1 MSADRPPP
9 PSRSSGITE
18 VRYSIL
24 NLLEEI
30 KADRNASSFAM
41 ERLDQNEIG
50 KIFKAKSPR
59 AKRKK

>member
-1 MSADRPPP
+1 MNADRHP
-9 PSRSSGITE
+9 PSPRSSVTE

-30 KADRNASSFAM
+30 KADRSASSFAM

-50 KIFKAKSPR
+50 KIFKARNPR

>member
-1 MSADRPPP
+1 VSASRIPPTP
-9 PSRSSGITE
+9 RAPGVSE

-30 KADRNASSFAM
+30 KADRNATSFAM
-41 ERLDQNEIG
+41 ERLDQHEIG
-50 KIFKAKSPR
+50 KIFKAKTPR

>member
-1 MSADRPPP
+1 MSAGRTPPAP
-9 PSRSSGITE
+9 RASVSE

-41 ERLDQNEIG
+41 ERLDRHEIG
-50 KIFKAKSPR
+50 KIFKAKTPR

>member
-1 MSADRPPP
+1 MSADRHP
-9 PSRSSGITE
+9 PSPRSAGIAE

-50 KIFKAKSPR
+50 KIFKAKNPR